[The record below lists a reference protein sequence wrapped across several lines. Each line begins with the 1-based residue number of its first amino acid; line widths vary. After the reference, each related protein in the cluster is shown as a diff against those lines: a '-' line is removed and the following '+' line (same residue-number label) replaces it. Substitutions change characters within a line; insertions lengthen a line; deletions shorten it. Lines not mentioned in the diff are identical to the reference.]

1 MKEKINKGFQNDFL
15 WGGALSSSQAEGGF
29 LEGGKGISTQDLRYL
44 DPSWNREQVENKHH
58 NYPFSREEFNQAM
71 NDMSTK
77 YYPNRRGNDF
87 FHRYK
92 EDIELLS
99 EMGLKLFRT
108 SISWSRIFPNG
119 DDTVPNQEGIEFYKS
134 IFSECQQRGIKV
146 LATILHYDIPVT
158 LVTKYGGWKNRA
170 TIDFFV
176 KYARVLF
183 NELGDLVDFWLPIN
197 EFNAGRFAPWD
208 GVCLIQEEEMNINQS
223 IFQCLHHQF
232 IAQARGVKLCHELLP
247 NKMIGGMIA
256 RFTTYPA
263 TSHPDDAMQ
272 MILDDQYSNWF
283 YTDVMARGK
292 YPKYMEKYFEQFN
305 INIEWEN
312 DDEEI
317 LLQGKVDFLSMSY
330 YFSQVSTKNQSWE
343 KTAGNLIMSNKN
355 PYLETSEWGWQI
367 DPVGLRYSLHQL
379 YDRYQLPLFVV
390 ENGLGTTDVLEKD
403 GTVHDPYRI
412 EYLREHIRQMKEAV
426 IEGVELLGYTMW
438 GIIDIVSCGPLTMD
452 K

>member
-1 MKEKINKGFQNDFL
+1 M
-15 WGGALSSSQAEGGF
+15 
-29 LEGGKGISTQDLRYL
+29 Y
-44 DPSWNREQVENKHH
+44 
-58 NYPFSREEFNQAM
+58 
-71 NDMSTK
+71 
-77 YYPNRRGNDF
+77 
-87 FHRYK
+87 
-92 EDIELLS
+92 
-99 EMGLKLFRT
+99 
-108 SISWSRIFPNG
+108 
-119 DDTVPNQEGIEFYKS
+119 
-134 IFSECQQRGIKV
+134 
-146 LATILHYDIPVT
+146 
-158 LVTKYGGWKNRA
+158 
-170 TIDFFV
+170 
-176 KYARVLF
+176 
-183 NELGDLVDFWLPIN
+183 
-197 EFNAGRFAPWD
+197 
-208 GVCLIQEEEMNINQS
+208 
-223 IFQCLHHQF
+223 
-232 IAQARGVKLCHELLP
+232 
-247 NKMIGGMIA
+247 
-256 RFTTYPA
+256 
-263 TSHPDDAMQ
+263 
-272 MILDDQYSNWF
+272 LDDQYSNWF

-452 K
+452 KRYGVIYVDYDNGGNGTGNRYKKDSFYWYQKIIKTNGNCLDSF